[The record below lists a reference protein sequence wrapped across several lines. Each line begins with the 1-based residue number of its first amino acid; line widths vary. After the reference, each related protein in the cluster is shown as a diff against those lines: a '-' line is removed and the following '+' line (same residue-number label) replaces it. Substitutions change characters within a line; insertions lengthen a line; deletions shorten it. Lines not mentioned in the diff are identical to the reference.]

1 MLKGF
6 GWELP
11 DGKTGEAR
19 YRKKSAD
26 SRGPAQD
33 PEAHTEAPLP
43 PQAPVRTLA
52 QAQLIIYPSDFLWR
66 PGH

>member
-1 MLKGF
+1 MKGF
-6 GWELP
+6 GWELA
-11 DGKTGEAR
+11 DGKPGEAR
-19 YRKKSAD
+19 HRKKSAD

-43 PQAPVRTLA
+43 PQALVRTLA
-52 QAQLIIYPSDFLWR
+52 QAELIINSSDFLWR